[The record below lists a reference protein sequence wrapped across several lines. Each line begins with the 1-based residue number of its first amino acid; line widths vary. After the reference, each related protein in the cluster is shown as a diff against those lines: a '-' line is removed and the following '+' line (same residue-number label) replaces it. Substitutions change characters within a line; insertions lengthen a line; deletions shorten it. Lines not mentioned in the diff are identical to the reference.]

1 MNKLEQITNELLE
14 AGYTIE
20 EIIAAFNEVIKAST
34 QTAADDKTNS

>member
-20 EIIAAFNEVIKAST
+20 EIIAAYNKVIKASK
-34 QTAADDKTNS
+34 QTEADDKTNS